1 MSFVTRIALVDFLS
15 NRNRTTA
22 APWKSNRL
30 AILYYDKTGLQEM
43 SDMSQTLNHELEQMQ
58 VCCGGKP
65 N

>member
-1 MSFVTRIALVDFLS
+1 VSFVTRIALVEFLS
-15 NRNRTTA
+15 
-22 APWKSNRL
+22 RL